1 MSNIVPQKPELNQR
15 PWKDI
20 EQTIANRYVRDYQE
34 IWVITGPIYR
44 EPVSRLTSGVAV
56 PSAFFKVIVD
66 VVEPTG
72 VRALAVILE
81 QDVSDSNKLS
91 RDLVTVDEVEA
102 ATGLDLLSLLDDEA
116 EAALEAD
123 LPKRLW

>member
-1 MSNIVPQKPELNQR
+1 M
-15 PWKDI
+15 
-20 EQTIANRYVRDYQE
+20 
-34 IWVITGPIYR
+34 
-44 EPVSRLTSGVAV
+44 
-56 PSAFFKVIVD
+56 IVD

-81 QDVSDSNKLS
+81 QDVADSRKMS
-91 RDLVTVDEVEA
+91 RHLVTIDEVEA
-102 ATGLDLLSLLDDEA
+102 ATGLDLLSLLDAEA